1 MSRENLPCA
10 MLVEH
15 LDQESLW
22 VGKDLKS
29 LKEQFRKERIEWD
42 VMVGDELEELRVKEG
57 LAGQA
62 LSSA

>member
-1 MSRENLPCA
+1 